1 MEIILL
7 ERVEKLG
14 NMGDVVRVKD
24 GYARNYLLPQKKA
37 LRATEQN
44 RAQFD
49 LQRDDLERVNAGHR
63 TDAEGA
69 ALNLNGQ
76 ICVLLRQASDSGYL
90 YGSVTAKDIAN
101 AASLTGVAVDR
112 RQVLVDRSIKSLG
125 VHLIRV
131 KLHPEVS
138 TTIQVI
144 IARTDAE
151 AASQRQALELGE
163 AAAITGTSATE
174 SDTGDAAK
182 VEAEEFFEEG
192 AGPAADAGEAE
203 EAVES
208 VETEEAS
215 AAGIEDGDP
224 SPD

>member
-14 NMGDVVRVKD
+14 NMGDVVRVRD

-49 LQRDDLERVNAGHR
+49 MRRDDLEKANAGRR

-76 ICVLLRQASDSGYL
+76 ICVLLRQASDSGHL
-90 YGSVTAKDIAN
+90 YGSVTAKDIAD

-112 RQVLVDRSIKSLG
+112 RQVLLDRSIKSLG

-138 TTIQVI
+138 TTIQVV

-151 AASQRQALELGE
+151 AASQRKALERGE
-163 AAAITGTSATE
+163 AAAVTGAAATE
-174 SDTGDAAK
+174 SDSRDEAK